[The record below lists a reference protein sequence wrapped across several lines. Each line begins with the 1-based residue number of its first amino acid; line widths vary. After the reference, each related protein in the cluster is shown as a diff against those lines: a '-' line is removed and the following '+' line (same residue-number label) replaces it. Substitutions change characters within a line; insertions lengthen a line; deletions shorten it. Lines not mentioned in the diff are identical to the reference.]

1 MNIVGRSILWL
12 AACAGLIA
20 TFQLLRKNGD
30 DKQAHK
36 SQLHDWENEGGNL
49 ASAAEPA
56 DTSVTTSKPDA

>member
-49 ASAAEPA
+49 A
-56 DTSVTTSKPDA
+56 